1 MLRPQITGWAGLFAL
16 GLAAL
21 AVFSSRGLLSPALTP
36 EERQVL
42 QRLSHSARSSAKR

>member
-1 MLRPQITGWAGLFAL
+1 MLRPTSTGWAGLFAL

-21 AVFSSRGLLSPALTP
+21 AVFYVARAIVSALTP